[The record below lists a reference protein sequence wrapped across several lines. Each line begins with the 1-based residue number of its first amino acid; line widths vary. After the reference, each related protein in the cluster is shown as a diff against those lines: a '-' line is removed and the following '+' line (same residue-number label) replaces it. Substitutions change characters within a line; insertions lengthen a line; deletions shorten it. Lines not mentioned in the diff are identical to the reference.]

1 MAFFPRKSLN
11 VPRSLP
17 LSWVCHAQHA
27 SWRHCSPLEVV
38 YSALSG
44 GAAWGQCPVAPC
56 SVSEPSGPVLVS
68 SGSKHPRKDV
78 YQNSFFG
85 SKNHFPALKEKEK
98 KRERGKK
105 KNAYHCFPWEL
116 EAETELTCGLYW
128 GGKYYKAYEY
138 RDSIWELIVT
148 AMFLLAF
155 LPNTTLIAYMVFS
168 TRFPQFSRFPEYSF
182 NGSAYRVLSAK
193 VFLCHSDGH
202 LCPPSVSFYVYFIS
216 KSESMLNCS
225 QS

>member
-98 KRERGKK
+98 GKK
-105 KNAYHCFPWEL
+105 KTHTTVFHESLKQRLNWLVGYIE
-116 EAETELTCGLYW
+116 EESTIRRMNIG
-128 GGKYYKAYEY
+128 
-138 RDSIWELIVT
+138 IV
-148 AMFLLAF
+148 
-155 LPNTTLIAYMVFS
+155 
-168 TRFPQFSRFPEYSF
+168 
-182 NGSAYRVLSAK
+182 
-193 VFLCHSDGH
+193 
-202 LCPPSVSFYVYFIS
+202 
-216 KSESMLNCS
+216 SESWLS
-225 QS
+225 QPCFSLPSCQTPH